1 MCKKTRVSRSSVE
14 LNPFELSHRF
24 FRKTIIRGA
33 LTSGHDWIFIILK
46 MHPDGNGGVYAES
59 EKIRL
64 MAVFPPGV
72 EQISRTM
79 CATIAGIIAHWASD
93 FLYCY

>member
-1 MCKKTRVSRSSVE
+1 
-14 LNPFELSHRF
+14 
-24 FRKTIIRGA
+24 
-33 LTSGHDWIFIILK
+33 

-93 FLYCY
+93 FLCCYQVLVLTNLQIDHSNEEIGDDDWFTVDWK

>member
-1 MCKKTRVSRSSVE
+1 MHVQKK
-14 LNPFELSHRF
+14 LG
-24 FRKTIIRGA
+24 KTIIRGA

-79 CATIAGIIAHWASD
+79 CATIAGIIAHWIDHSNEEIGD
-93 FLYCY
+93 DDWFTVDWK